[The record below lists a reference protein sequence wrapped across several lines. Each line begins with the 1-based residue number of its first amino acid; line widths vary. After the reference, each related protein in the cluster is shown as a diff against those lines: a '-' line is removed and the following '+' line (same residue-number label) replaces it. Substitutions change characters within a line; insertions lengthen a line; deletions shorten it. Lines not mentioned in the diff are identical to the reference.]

1 VFASVLQPLAVIIR
15 VHVCPDF
22 RSALRGPITIG
33 NRSVRS
39 GWADSNELCQGCP
52 KAAAAGRAE
61 RLIRAAR
68 RRPSGHVRAAA
79 APGSPPPLRH
89 NQLQAR
95 MAEKYL
101 HAVACRGD
109 LDAVKHC
116 LEHAHPCVD
125 GARTRG
131 RTALWEAAA
140 RGHAAVCAALLD
152 AGASPDAEDW
162 SGSSP
167 LVVAA
172 RRGRTRA
179 VAAFV
184 SRGHASSTALEAASL
199 KGHDDVVQQLL
210 RAGALPTP
218 TALRDGSLNC
228 FALLCDHAEEAALF
242 DAMARAECRAK
253 VASRI
258 AAHLDEGIERRMFD
272 GEDLRKLE
280 REKEAESK
288 RLEAVDNDED
298 YWSDVMDSKPCLRR
312 GVAALLRRDVHDD
325 LRDEATRW
333 IVLARV
339 AALCAGK
346 NMEPFALHA
355 CTRSFVD
362 GRRTLAFTGFNDGGD
377 PLALRQDVEVL
388 LKNVAATADATEAA
402 VRAVCGLR
410 NREKRLSYAPAPR
423 AALLLRACV
432 ARFRG
437 KDEDSVVAG
446 GVVTFED
453 HQDFCDATLALCDWC
468 WALKPEALPPPPP
481 VVSPEKQPDWCPAG
495 APARRVH
502 DRRLAVNFLG
512 GGPARVHRRR
522 RSRPLPQQQ
531 RRRQSLPKE
540 LGRGELLDFYDGGYG
555 LVVVKIALDEE
566 GCTCEFRL
574 KGPVAASTNVGER
587 LLEPVLALPEAPV
600 NFEDLSFV
608 DHPPTAATLLLL
620 ADEPVSEDEDF

>member
-1 VFASVLQPLAVIIR
+1 
-15 VHVCPDF
+15 
-22 RSALRGPITIG
+22 
-33 NRSVRS
+33 
-39 GWADSNELCQGCP
+39 
-52 KAAAAGRAE
+52 
-61 RLIRAAR
+61 
-68 RRPSGHVRAAA
+68 
-79 APGSPPPLRH
+79 
-89 NQLQAR
+89 

-101 HAVACRGD
+101 HAVSCRGD

-116 LEHAHPCVD
+116 LEHAHPAVD

-152 AGASPDAEDW
+152 AGASADAEDW
-162 SGSSP
+162 SGSGP

-172 RRGRTRA
+172 RRGRHRA

-184 SRGHASSTALEAASL
+184 ARGHAPATALEAAAL

-218 TALRDGSLNC
+218 TALADGDPAC
-228 FALLCDHAEEAALF
+228 FPMLCDNAPEEALY
-242 DAMARAECRAK
+242 DAMARPDCRKA
-253 VASRI
+253 VATRI
-258 AAHLDEGIERRMFD
+258 AAHLDEGIERRMFE
-272 GEDLRKLE
+272 GEDLRKVE
-280 REKEAESK
+280 REKEEESK
-288 RLEAVDNDED
+288 RLEGSDDPEED
-298 YWSDVMDSKPCLRR
+298 YWSDVIDSKPCLRR
-312 GVAALLRRDVHDD
+312 GVAALLRRDVHDE
-325 LRDEATRW
+325 LKDEATRW
-333 IVLARV
+333 IVLSRV

-377 PLALRQDVEVL
+377 PLQLRQDVEAL
-388 LKNVAATADATEAA
+388 LKNVAETADATESA

-437 KDEDSVVAG
+437 KDEDSVAAG
-446 GVVTFED
+446 GVLTFES
-453 HQDFCDATLALCDWC
+453 HEDFCDATLALCDWC
-468 WALKPEALPPPPP
+468 WALKPEAHPPPPP
-481 VVSPEKQPDWCPAG
+481 LVTPEPQRDWCPAG
-495 APARRVH
+495 APMRRVH
-502 DRRLAVNFLG
+502 DRRLAVTFSG
-512 GGPARVHRRR
+512 GGPARVSRRR
-522 RSRPLPQQQ
+522 RRPIQQQQ

-574 KGPVAASTNVGER
+574 KGPVASSTGVGER

>member
-1 VFASVLQPLAVIIR
+1 
-15 VHVCPDF
+15 
-22 RSALRGPITIG
+22 
-33 NRSVRS
+33 
-39 GWADSNELCQGCP
+39 
-52 KAAAAGRAE
+52 
-61 RLIRAAR
+61 
-68 RRPSGHVRAAA
+68 
-79 APGSPPPLRH
+79 
-89 NQLQAR
+89 
-95 MAEKYL
+95 
-101 HAVACRGD
+101 
-109 LDAVKHC
+109 
-116 LEHAHPCVD
+116 
-125 GARTRG
+125 
-131 RTALWEAAA
+131 
-140 RGHAAVCAALLD
+140 
-152 AGASPDAEDW
+152 
-162 SGSSP
+162 
-167 LVVAA
+167 
-172 RRGRTRA
+172 
-179 VAAFV
+179 
-184 SRGHASSTALEAASL
+184 
-199 KGHDDVVQQLL
+199 
-210 RAGALPTP
+210 
-218 TALRDGSLNC
+218 
-228 FALLCDHAEEAALF
+228 
-242 DAMARAECRAK
+242 
-253 VASRI
+253 
-258 AAHLDEGIERRMFD
+258 
-272 GEDLRKLE
+272 
-280 REKEAESK
+280 
-288 RLEAVDNDED
+288 
-298 YWSDVMDSKPCLRR
+298 MDSKPCLRR

-333 IVLARV
+333 IVLSRV

-377 PLALRQDVEVL
+377 PLQLRRDVEVL

-446 GVVTFED
+446 GVLTFES
-453 HQDFCDATLALCDWC
+453 HEDFCDATLALCDWC
-468 WALKPEALPPPPP
+468 WALKPEITPPPPP
-481 VVSPEKQPDWCPAG
+481 VVSPERQPDWCPAG
-495 APARRVH
+495 APMRRVH

-512 GGPARVHRRR
+512 GGPARVSRRR
-522 RSRPLPQQQ
+522 RRPVQQQQ